1 MNYESSNRSF
11 REQFIHVARQIPIDL
26 SVITLYIVAT
36 VLMITVLSVQ
46 STTLQSL
53 VALPL
58 VVFVPGY
65 VLVACLFP
73 RRHGLSERFRHYS
86 GRNST
91 GAGGYIDMVE
101 RAALGFGIS
110 VAIVPV
116 LVLTLSVAGFEL
128 TTRNLLGTLVAFVVL
143 GTVFAVFRRLRVAP
157 DERFALPVRRWIDG
171 LSGAFTDTGSTVGVV
186 LNVALAISVVVA
198 MGTLGGALAS
208 PADGQSSSELTLLT
222 QNESGELV
230 TDGYPT
236 QFSSGESQDMTV
248 QVENNEGEET
258 AYTVVVVV
266 QRVDAS
272 DGSVTVLEQEEVTR
286 LQTTVGQNDTWTE
299 RHSVAPEMLGN
310 DLRLQY
316 LLYKGDPPADP
327 STENAYR
334 SAYIWISVSEN

>member
-1 MNYESSNRSF
+1 
-11 REQFIHVARQIPIDL
+11 
-26 SVITLYIVAT
+26 
-36 VLMITVLSVQ
+36 
-46 STTLQSL
+46 
-53 VALPL
+53 
-58 VVFVPGY
+58 
-65 VLVACLFP
+65 
-73 RRHGLSERFRHYS
+73 LSERFRHFT

-101 RAALGFGIS
+101 RTALGFGIS

-116 LVLTLSVAGFEL
+116 FVLALSVAGLEL

-143 GTVFAVFRRLRVAP
+143 GSVFAVFRRLRVAP
-157 DERFALPVRRWIDG
+157 DERFVLPVRRWIDG
-171 LSGAFTDTGSTVGVV
+171 LSGAFTDTGSTVGVL
-186 LNVALAISVVVA
+186 LNVALAISVIVA
-198 MGTLGGALAS
+198 LGTLGGALAS

-222 QNESGELV
+222 QNESGDLV
-230 TDGYPT
+230 TEGYPT

-258 AYTVVVVV
+258 TYTVVVVV
-266 QRVDAS
+266 QRVDAG
-272 DGSVTVLEQEEVTR
+272 DGSVTVLEQEAVTR
-286 LQTTVGQNDTWTE
+286 LQNTVGQNETWTE

-327 STENAYR
+327 SSENAYR